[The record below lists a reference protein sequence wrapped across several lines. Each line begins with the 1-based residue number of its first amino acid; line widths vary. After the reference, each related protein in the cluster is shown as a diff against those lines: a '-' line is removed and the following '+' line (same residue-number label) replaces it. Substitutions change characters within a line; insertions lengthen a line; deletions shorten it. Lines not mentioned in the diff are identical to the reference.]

1 MSELTKHCKTNLK
14 TLDDTSF
21 ELVGDS
27 FDMSD

>member
-1 MSELTKHCKTNLK
+1 MQELTVQCKANMK
-14 TLDDTSF
+14 PKEDTSF